1 MLTERMS
8 STTAQYSIRCV
19 RDLIWIRPIL
29 VEQLVLFEVCQHQPH
44 EDHPVYRAWRERMLL
59 QPAAAL
65 VLPN

>member
-1 MLTERMS
+1 
-8 STTAQYSIRCV
+8 V

-65 VLPN
+65 VFAN